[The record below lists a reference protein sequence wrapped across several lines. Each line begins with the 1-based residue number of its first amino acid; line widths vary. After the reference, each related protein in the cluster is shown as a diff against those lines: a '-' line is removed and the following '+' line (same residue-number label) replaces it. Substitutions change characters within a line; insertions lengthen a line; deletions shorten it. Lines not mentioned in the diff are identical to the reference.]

1 MNWRNSAQRYGTLSV
16 SLHWLMF
23 LLIVAVY
30 ACIELREF
38 YPKGS
43 DIRAAFKTW
52 HFTLGLTVLSLV
64 WLRLGLRLLQPVP
77 AIEPPPVAWQ
87 RYLATAMHFA
97 LYALMFA
104 MPIAGWMI
112 LSAEGDPIPFYGF
125 ELPPLIGQNE
135 ATAELIEEIHETAGT
150 VGYYLIGLHAV
161 AGLFHHYVLR
171 DNTLKRI
178 LPGR

>member
-1 MNWRNSAQRYGTLSV
+1 
-16 SLHWLMF
+16 
-23 LLIVAVY
+23 
-30 ACIELREF
+30 
-38 YPKGS
+38 
-43 DIRAAFKTW
+43 
-52 HFTLGLTVLSLV
+52 
-64 WLRLGLRLLQPVP
+64 
-77 AIEPPPVAWQ
+77 
-87 RYLATAMHFA
+87 MHFA
-97 LYALMFA
+97 LYTLMFA

-112 LSAEGDPIPFYGF
+112 LSAEGDPIPFYGL